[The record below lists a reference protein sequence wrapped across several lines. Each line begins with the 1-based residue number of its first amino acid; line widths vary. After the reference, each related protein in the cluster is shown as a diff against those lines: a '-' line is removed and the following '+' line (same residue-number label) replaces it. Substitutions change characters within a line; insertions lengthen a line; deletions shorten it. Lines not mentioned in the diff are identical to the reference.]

1 MLHKLYD
8 ILEEPTHF
16 SSEEE
21 ISIKPKPNV
30 FYEKDLLISV
40 IADEDTCVGFL
51 LGGIGQMTEDQRP
64 NYFVVNTKTKDVDVE
79 KAFKEFAARTDIGM
93 ILITREAADMIH
105 SAISAH
111 KQAVPIVVQI
121 PGIYGPY
128 DFSLDGVSQKTEV
141 SGSHYRGPTHHFNPL
156 SHCII
161 N

>member
-8 ILEEPTHF
+8 ILEEPTQF

-21 ISIKPKPNV
+21 IVPKPKPNV

-51 LGGIGQMTEDQRP
+51 LGGIGQVTEDQRP
-64 NYFVVNTKTKDVDVE
+64 NYFVVHRKTKEADVE
-79 KAFKEFAARTDIGM
+79 RAFKEFTSRTDIGM

-105 SAISAH
+105 SAISAYR
-111 KQAVPIVVQI
+111 QEIPAVVQI

-128 DFSLDGVSQKTEV
+128 EFNIDGVLHRTEV
-141 SGSHYRGPTHHFNPL
+141 NH
-156 SHCII
+156 
-161 N
+161 